1 MFGLRGPRPEGASRA
16 VRAAQAGVR
25 IRVLRLNVLAAL
37 GLAAASLLAA
47 GCAPAPAAAATMGD
61 RIGKQTGQDKNKGK
75 EQALVQADEM
85 AYDKDNDRISA
96 RGHVQLYYQGRVLQA
111 DTVTYDRKSDRV
123 LAEGHAKLT
132 EADGTV
138 AYGDRFDL
146 TGDFK
151 NGFIDSLRSDT
162 ADKTHMN
169 ASRVERAEGET
180 TVFERGT
187 YTACEP
193 CKEDASKPPTWQ
205 VKAKRIIHKNDEQ
218 TIYYEDAT
226 LELWGVP
233 IAYMPYFSTPDPS
246 VKRKSGV
253 LAPKYSTSSAR
264 GFGVSVPY
272 FFALAPDYDLTVT
285 PTYYTRQGL
294 MGEAEWRQRFING
307 SYDIRAA
314 GIFQQDPSVFAPA
327 PYGPGN
333 KTFRGLVE
341 SDGTFYLNEH
351 WKYGWSLSLMTDR
364 WFLQDYQLP
373 SENMNAWYFKEKAST
388 VFLTGQA
395 DRGYFDMRGIFFQ
408 PLTRND
414 LQSQQPVVGPL
425 IDYNKV
431 IPIDPK
437 KSHGIGGEVTIDAN
451 FTNLNR
457 DLAAYQST
465 GARQLDSTVGLYDV
479 CADYQTR
486 SDCLLRG
493 IGGEYTRAT
502 LNLSWQR
509 NLIDPLGSLWSP
521 FAFAHVNGAVVNL
534 NDSNSAPYYNAATPN
549 TACDPSVPPCSTI
562 NNANQGTFVGS
573 HDLSFRG
580 TAVPGVGVEWK
591 YPLISS
597 NAWATQVFEPIAQ
610 VIVRPDET
618 TNRALVNEDSQS
630 LVFDDTNL
638 FEWNKFSGYDRFE
651 GGTRA
656 NYGAQYT
663 ATFQNGGYVNALVG
677 QSYQLA
683 GRNSYD
689 SPDAANI
696 GLQSGLDTRAS
707 NYVTRLAI
715 APTSM
720 FAFIAKTQLD
730 PTNFDVKRLDL
741 MANGKFGPLELGVQ
755 YARYDAQ
762 PLIGFNER
770 REGVSTTAKYKID
783 DKWFA
788 TGNVVFDMS
797 RHLYNDIYGG
807 HAPLFSLAG
816 LGAGVGY
823 SDDCLALSVNYTS
836 VYQDN
841 GTGTTP
847 VRNQTVLVQLQFR
860 TLGDTSVKS
869 NLGNVAYTDGIGS
882 PH

>member
-1 MFGLRGPRPEGASRA
+1 MFGLRSPRPLGTQRTN
-16 VRAAQAGVR
+16 RAAWAGA
-25 IRVLRLNVLAAL
+25 RLHL
-37 GLAAASLLAA
+37 LAAAGLVFAGVLSAA
-47 GCAPAPAAAATMGD
+47 SGAAPASAATLND
-61 RIGKQTGQDKNKGK
+61 RLGKSSASKNGVK
-75 EQALVQADEM
+75 EQALVQADEL
-85 AYDKDNDRISA
+85 AYDKDNDRLSA

-111 DTVTYDRKSDRV
+111 DTVTYDRKADRV

-138 AYGDRFDL
+138 AYGEKFDL

-151 NGFIDSLRSDT
+151 SGFIDSLRSDT

-169 ASRVERAEGET
+169 ARRVERAEGET

-193 CKEDASKPPTWQ
+193 CKDDASKPPTWQ
-205 VKAKRIIHKNDEQ
+205 VRAKRIIHKNDEQ

-226 LELWGVP
+226 VELWGMP
-233 IAYMPYFSTPDPS
+233 IAYMPWFSSPDPS

-253 LAPKYSTSSAR
+253 LAPKYSTSTSR
-264 GFGVSVPY
+264 GFGLSVPY

-294 MGEAEWRQRFING
+294 LGEAEWRQRFING

-314 GIFQQDPSVFAPA
+314 GIFQQDQSAFAPA
-327 PYGPGN
+327 PYGPGSRD
-333 KTFRGLVE
+333 FRGLVE

-395 DRGYFDMRGIFFQ
+395 DRGYFDMRSIFFQ

-437 KSHGIGGEVTIDAN
+437 KSNGIGGEVTIDAN

-457 DLAAYQST
+457 DIAAYQSV

-479 CADYQTR
+479 CSNYANR

-493 IGGEYTRAT
+493 IGGDYARAT
-502 LNLSWQR
+502 LNLSWKR
-509 NLIDPLGSLWSP
+509 NLVDPLGSLWTP
-521 FAFAHVNGAVVNL
+521 FTFAHVNGAVLDL
-534 NDSNSAPYYNAATPN
+534 NTSNSANYLNSSAQ
-549 TACDPSVPPCSTI
+549 DIS
-562 NNANQGTFVGS
+562 NQYQTNFVGS
-573 HDLSFRG
+573 QNTSFRG
-580 TAVPGVGVEWK
+580 SIVPGVGMEWK
-591 YPLISS
+591 YPLISR
-597 NAWATQVFEPIAQ
+597 NAWATQILEPIAQ
-610 VIVRPDET
+610 IIVRPNEPT
-618 TNRALVNEDSQS
+618 SSALVNEDSQS

-663 ATFQNGGYVNALVG
+663 ASFQNGGYVNALVG

-683 GRNSYD
+683 GRNSFN

-707 NYVTRLAI
+707 NYVTRVAI

-730 PTNFDVKRLDL
+730 PTNFDLKRLDL
-741 MANGKFGPLELGVQ
+741 MANGKFGAVELGVQ

-770 REGVSTTAKYKID
+770 REGLSTTAKYKFD

-797 RHLYNDIYGG
+797 RHLYNDLYGG

-816 LGAGVGY
+816 LGAGAGY

-836 VYQDN
+836 IYQDN

-847 VRNQTVLVQLQFR
+847 VRNQTVLVQLQLR

-869 NLGNVAYTDGIGS
+869 NLSNVPYTDGIGAG
-882 PH
+882 H